1 MSNERL
7 AHMEVQW
14 TTDPAIGWQQV
25 NIEDWSLLADK
36 GEPPLDRTPV
46 YDAEHKRIIGFTG
59 TEVTIDETEGW
70 IYQICLHGIT
80 MSGDHIAVESFADHV
95 KITVWNDDP
104 GDPETLFPNAMVRR
118 FYNDVV
124 ELVHHIDSQRT
135 MRFKGLKHELDI
147 YVPADQIAR
156 IERPLC
162 TGGLANIY
170 DYARLV
176 IPPDS
181 ITRHGIWI
189 TNDLLDQHKIYKPS
203 SWESWLG

>member
-1 MSNERL
+1 MPNERL

-14 TTDPAIGWQQV
+14 TTNPAVDLQQIR
-25 NIEDWSLLADK
+25 IEDWPSIANK
-36 GEPPLDRTPV
+36 GEPAPDRTPI
-46 YDAEHKRIIGFTG
+46 YDDKHERIIDFSG
-59 TEVTIDETEGW
+59 TEVTIDTTEGW
-70 IYQICLHGIT
+70 IYQICLHGII
-80 MSGDHIAVESFADHV
+80 MSGDHIGVESFADHI

-118 FYNDVV
+118 FYNDIVEVV
-124 ELVHHIDSQRT
+124 HRIDSQRT

-162 TGGLANIY
+162 TGGLANVF
-170 DYARLV
+170 DYATL
-176 IPPDS
+176 ITPPS
-181 ITRHGIWI
+181 NVTRHGIWI

-203 SWESWLG
+203 GWESWLG